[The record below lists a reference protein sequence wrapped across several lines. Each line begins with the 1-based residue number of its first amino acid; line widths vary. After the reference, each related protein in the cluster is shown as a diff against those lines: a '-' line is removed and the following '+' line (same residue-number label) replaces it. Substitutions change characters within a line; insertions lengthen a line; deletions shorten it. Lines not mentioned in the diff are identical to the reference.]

1 MIAELSSLA
10 LNRVRANP
18 LRSALTILGVI
29 IGVTAVVA
37 LVSIGTGVQDDI
49 DEQFSSLGA
58 QTFSVQPG
66 GQAASSSTG
75 FQGPVGGAS
84 SENLPNLSLST
95 STGDPLTSDDLD
107 TVLAVPG
114 VSLAAPVATTGASV
128 STAEAGVDATVL
140 ATTSAL
146 GTIETWEAA
155 AGSLLPEL
163 SDDGSL
169 DVAVLGSALAS
180 DLSLD
185 PAEAVGS
192 VVSIDGHSFGVV
204 GVLDEVGLS
213 FVNADAAVVV
223 PLEAAEGPLV
233 DRDTDYSQIR
243 VATED
248 DPSAVA
254 ADVSAALRESRGL
267 SGSEQDDFR
276 VVDPTSIID
285 TAAQVS
291 GTLTTMT
298 SIIGGVSLV
307 VGAIGIANMMLV
319 AVRERSREIGIRRA
333 VGATRG
339 NVTWQFLIEA
349 ILLSLIGGLV
359 GIAAGAFLA
368 GVLAVQLLGI
378 PATVSGLAIGGAL
391 VVSISVGV
399 IAGIGPA
406 WQAARVDPAV
416 ALRYE

>member
-18 LRSALTILGVI
+18 LRSALTILGVV

-49 DEQFSSLGA
+49 DDQFSSLGA

-66 GQAASSSTG
+66 GQAGSSNAG
-75 FQGPVGGAS
+75 FQGPVAGAS
-84 SENLPNLSLST
+84 SENLASLSLST
-95 STGDPLTSDDLD
+95 TTGDPLTADDLD
-107 TVLAVPG
+107 TVEAVPG
-114 VSLAAPVATTGASV
+114 VSLAAPVATTAASV
-128 STAEAGVDATVL
+128 STAEASVDATVL

-146 GTIETWEAA
+146 GTVETWQAA

-180 DLSLD
+180 DLGLD
-185 PAEAVGS
+185 PAEAVGT
-192 VVSIDGHSFGVV
+192 VVSIDGRSFGVV

-254 ADVSAALRESRGL
+254 DDVSAALRESRGL

-349 ILLSLIGGLV
+349 VLLSLIGGLV

-378 PATVSGLAIGGAL
+378 PTTVSGLAVGGAL
-391 VVSISVGV
+391 VVSITVGV

>member
-10 LNRVRANP
+10 INRVRANP
-18 LRSALTILGVI
+18 LRSALTILGVV

-49 DEQFSSLGA
+49 DDQFSSLGA

-66 GQAASSSTG
+66 GQSGSAGAA

-84 SENLPNLSLST
+84 SQNLPTLSPST
-95 STGDPLTSDDLD
+95 TTGDPLTSDDVD
-107 TVLAVPG
+107 TVEAVPG

-128 STAEAGVDATVL
+128 ATAEASDDATVL

-146 GTIETWEAA
+146 GTVEVWQAA

-180 DLSLD
+180 DLNLD
-185 PAEAVGS
+185 PGEAVGS
-192 VVSIDGHSFGVV
+192 VVSIDGRSFGVV
-204 GVLDEVGLS
+204 GVLEEVGLS
-213 FVNADAAVVV
+213 FVNADSAVVV

-254 ADVSAALRESRGL
+254 DDVSAALRESRGL
-267 SGSEQDDFR
+267 SRSEQDDFR

-339 NVTWQFLIEA
+339 NVTWQFLLES
-349 ILLSLIGGLV
+349 ILLSLIGGLI

-378 PATVSGLAIGGAL
+378 PATVSGLAVVGAL
-391 VVSISVGV
+391 LVSITVGV